1 MYEIDVI
8 RFTIERDGVEQE
20 FTLEDYNF
28 KNEVFLSDYM
38 DFMSEEIV
46 TKVSLMIFHN
56 RDVKQLKI
64 HLKDYS
70 AIKLS

>member
-1 MYEIDVI
+1 MYEIDVM
-8 RFTIERDGVEQE
+8 RFTIERDGIEQE

-28 KNEVFLSDYM
+28 KNEIFLSDYM
-38 DFMSEEIV
+38 NFMSEEIV

-64 HLKDYS
+64 YLKDYS